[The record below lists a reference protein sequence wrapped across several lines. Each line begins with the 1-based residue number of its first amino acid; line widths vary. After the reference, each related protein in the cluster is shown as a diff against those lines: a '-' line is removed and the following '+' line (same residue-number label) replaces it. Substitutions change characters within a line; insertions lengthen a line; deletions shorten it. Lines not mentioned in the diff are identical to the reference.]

1 MSQIIVSICFS
12 SFRIILLKTYLG
24 IFLIEIKGR
33 QRAAGWL
40 LFFFA
45 QMYITMNVTAGT
57 WGIFL
62 LGSFVSMEL
71 VGFLAYTDPVW
82 KRFTFTFLFAV
93 LWGLCEVFF
102 LLGFQLLIG
111 VDHNGIRT
119 IFILSDLVMVPF
131 VWGIRNYMKKKEIG
145 NQLCIEVISLI
156 LPLMTAMTVYIAFF
170 MTVEQTTQQADRVL
184 GWLMLGTVAMIL
196 LNLCIYPTYLQRI
209 EEAQVK
215 MNERYYVRQLDLL
228 QEQKHLEEEEV
239 VELHTKRHD
248 LKQKLIYIHELARYE
263 ETDKLM
269 EILSQMIGET
279 GKKGRRE
286 GTTGN
291 LVIDALVNHLCKEA
305 NDRKIN
311 LKTSINLPLDLNI
324 KETDLCILQGNAFD
338 NAVEALESVGE
349 SERDMWVEMKYEKG
363 CFLLNV
369 KNRFQ
374 GDYRKEDEGEL
385 KSSKRDGIHGLGIR
399 SMKKVAN
406 KYHGSLN
413 AVGENGIFTLRA
425 VLYEQK

>member
-1 MSQIIVSICFS
+1 MSQFIVSTCFS
-12 SFRIILLKTYLG
+12 AFSIILLKIYLG

-45 QMYITMNVTAGT
+45 QMYITMNATAEN
-57 WGIFL
+57 WGVFL
-62 LGSFVSMEL
+62 LGSFATMEL
-71 VGFLAYTDPVW
+71 VGFMGYTDPVW
-82 KRFTFTFLFAV
+82 KRFTFSFLFAV

-102 LLGFQLLIG
+102 LLGYQLFAG
-111 VDHNGIRT
+111 ADHNGILSV
-119 IFILSDLVMVPF
+119 FFLSDLVMIPF
-131 VWGIRNYMKKKEIG
+131 VWGIRNYMKKREIG
-145 NQLCIEVISLI
+145 NQLCIEGISMI
-156 LPLMTAMTVYIAFF
+156 LPLVAAMTVYIAFYI
-170 MTVEQTTQQADRVL
+170 TVEQAAQQT
-184 GWLMLGTVAMIL
+184 GQIIGSLMLGTVAMIL

-228 QEQKHLEEEEV
+228 REQKHLEEEEV

-291 LVIDALVNHLCKEA
+291 LVIDALVNHLYKEA

-349 SERDMWVEMKYEKG
+349 PERDMWVEMKYEKG

-374 GDYRKEDEGEL
+374 GEGRKEDEGEL
-385 KSSKRDGIHGLGIR
+385 KSSKKDGIHGLGIR

>member
-1 MSQIIVSICFS
+1 MSQIIVSICLS
-12 SFRIILLKTYLG
+12 VFRIILLKTYLG
-24 IFLIEIKGR
+24 IFLVEIKGR

-45 QMYITMNVTAGT
+45 QMYITMNATADT

-62 LGSFVSMEL
+62 LGTFVSMEM
-71 VGFLAYTDPVW
+71 VGFISYTDPVW
-82 KRFTFTFLFAV
+82 KRFTFSFLFAV

-102 LLGFQLLIG
+102 LLGIKLFTG
-111 VDHNGIRT
+111 VDHNDIRT
-119 IFILSDLVMVPF
+119 VFMLSDLVMIPF
-131 VWGIRNYMKKKEIG
+131 IFGIGTYMKKREIG
-145 NQLCIEVISLI
+145 NQLCVEGISLI
-156 LPLMTAMTVYIAFF
+156 LPLMAAMTVYIAFY
-170 MTVEQTTQQADRVL
+170 MTVEQATQQPDHVL
-184 GWLMLGTVAMIL
+184 VSLMLGTVAMIF

-215 MNERYYVRQLDLL
+215 SNERYYVRQLNLL
-228 QEQKHLEEEEV
+228 REQKHLEEEEA

-291 LVIDALVNHLCKEA
+291 LVIDALVNHLYKEA
-305 NDRKIN
+305 NERKIN

-349 SERDMWVEMKYEKG
+349 PERDMWVEMKYEKG

-369 KNRFQ
+369 KNRFE
-374 GDYRKEDEGEL
+374 GECRKEEGRF